1 MKKILALLILAVL
14 VVSMVGCSG
23 KKKGE
28 DGYTVTYTYNNYS
41 AALADKWNPHTWE
54 TNADGAVLTYTSTPL
69 VDITI
74 KDSENSEYQWVFK
87 AATDIKDVT
96 AEHRD
101 DLTKYN
107 VTLKAGDDVNT
118 ASEGYVFQ
126 ICLREGIKWQNGE
139 EIKADDYIESMK
151 RCLDPDMQNYRA
163 NVYYSGDQAIAGAN
177 GYFHS

>member
-23 KKKGE
+23 KKKGD

-54 TNADGAVLTYTSTPL
+54 TNADGAVLSYTSTPF

-107 VTLKAGDDVNT
+107 VILKAGDDVNT

-126 ICLREGIKWQNGE
+126 IDLREGLK
-139 EIKADDYIESMK
+139 
-151 RCLDPDMQNYRA
+151 
-163 NVYYSGDQAIAGAN
+163 
-177 GYFHS
+177 